1 MVAGWLRPRHER
13 SPSTQVH
20 SDLLN
25 SFVTRKLE
33 KFANHFL
40 KSWTMKANTCLP
52 ISHEF
57 TALCPPTL
65 SLNLSAFTDT
75 SCSQSA
81 WNIQQAQQSLCERKK
96 VHRSSHFRAWA
107 VHCPALA
114 RVQLSHTQ
122 TRVSI
127 PKVLAHFPAS
137 LASGRAKTSKLACE
151 HVGRLCYGNTAW
163 CHGNARTEPLSL
175 QLAEHMLTGLNCEQ
189 RTCCMH
195 TGIPPCSPDLGW
207 LSDLTSHL

>member
-1 MVAGWLRPRHER
+1 MFIPPKSRLFSGSEEGTAAFSAFWVLISNELWITMSSYKDVQQCWALWERCTFFFSITQGNQMVAGWLRPRHER

-65 SLNLSAFTDT
+65 SLNYSAFTDT
-75 SCSQSA
+75 SSSQSS

-96 VHRSSHFRAWA
+96 VHRSSHFRYEPGL
-107 VHCPALA
+107 CIA
-114 RVQLSHTQ
+114 RL
-122 TRVSI
+122 
-127 PKVLAHFPAS
+127 
-137 LASGRAKTSKLACE
+137 
-151 HVGRLCYGNTAW
+151 
-163 CHGNARTEPLSL
+163 
-175 QLAEHMLTGLNCEQ
+175 
-189 RTCCMH
+189 
-195 TGIPPCSPDLGW
+195 
-207 LSDLTSHL
+207 